1 MISNEKYLLDSKI
14 LEDRSIKL
22 YDSSTK
28 SSFSKVV
35 GVMMDIFQTGK
46 PPSLNVFKNTLVS
59 SEINLI
65 NYRVY
70 QNEKFFIFLESLLY
84 YFHFILVEF

>member
-28 SSFSKVV
+28 SSVSKVV